1 MEKILSVILFIAASG
16 ISWSANSDTQQT
28 QGVVQQNPSKDEF
41 IKSLDPKNHKPKPRS
56 RGIALVPS
64 IPLKKPKPPEPENK
78 ENASEPGT
86 AIPAE
91 VSVPDIPQISVNMTF
106 EFNSSQLTDAT
117 RITLDNLGQA
127 MQDQKLKPY
136 NFIIEG
142 HTDSIGDAS
151 YNWELSLRRAAAV
164 KRYLIEAHQVSP
176 KRLKIIGKG
185 EAEPIYPENPK
196 APQNRRVI
204 IINSG

>member
-1 MEKILSVILFIAASG
+1 MKKLLSVITFVAVLG

-64 IPLKKPKPPEPENK
+64 IPLRKPKPPEPEKK
-78 ENASEPGT
+78 ENATEPD
-86 AIPAE
+86 PAE

-117 RITLDNLGQA
+117 RITLGNLGQA

-142 HTDSIGDAS
+142 HTDSIGGAS

-164 KRYLIEAHQVSP
+164 KRYLIEAHKVSP
-176 KRLKIIGKG
+176 ERLKVIGKG
-185 EAEPIYPENPK
+185 ESEPIYPENPK

-204 IINSG
+204 IINAGTN